1 MLVGAAVAA
10 ASPPAFAQDRPQV
23 FGYPELRSSDL
34 SLFPKW
40 QRMRTSYTTVE
51 LPQSERTCVPTPGDR
66 CLLQQWRQFLDS
78 ITPLDRTSQIR
89 EVNQRMNLAP
99 YIEDINNWGIS
110 DYWATPGEFFNVS
123 GDCEDYAIA
132 KFKSLRLL
140 GFPNEHLRVVVLRD
154 TNLNLIHAVL
164 VVLNNGDW
172 LVLDNQIQSIMP
184 STAIYHYY
192 PYYSINEDYWWLHNQ
207 P

>member
-1 MLVGAAVAA
+1 MAATATAA
-10 ASPPAFAQDRPQV
+10 TRPAFGQDRPRV
-23 FGYPELRSSDL
+23 FGHPELRSSDL

-40 QRMRTSYTTVE
+40 QRMRASYTTRE
-51 LPQSERTCVPTPGDR
+51 LPQSEQSCLPAPGER
-66 CLLQQWRQFLDS
+66 CLLQQWRQFLGS
-78 ITPLDRTSQIR
+78 IASIDRTAQIR

-99 YIEDINNWGIS
+99 YIEDINNWGVS

-123 GDCEDYAIA
+123 GDCEDYSIA

-140 GFPNEHLRVVVLRD
+140 GFPNDQLRVVVLRD

-164 VVLNNGDW
+164 IVLDGNDW
-172 LVLDNQIQSIMP
+172 LVLDNQIQSVMP
-184 STAIYHYY
+184 STAVYHYY
-192 PYYSINEDYWWLHNQ
+192 PYYSINEEYWWLHTQ